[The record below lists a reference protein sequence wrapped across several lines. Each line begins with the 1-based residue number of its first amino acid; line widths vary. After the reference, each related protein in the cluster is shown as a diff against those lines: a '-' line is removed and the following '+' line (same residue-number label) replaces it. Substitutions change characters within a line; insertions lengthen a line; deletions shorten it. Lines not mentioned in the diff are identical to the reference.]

1 MAKVY
6 KFGGASVKNA
16 EGVRNVEKIVR
27 LAFNDQS
34 SIVNRPI
41 VNGLM
46 VVVSAMGKTTNAL
59 ERVVEFL
66 DAGKEEQ
73 ALSQWVDIMDFH
85 VAIMKELGLQ
95 PGTDIRLQG
104 EIPYDPT
111 RPFDENY
118 DQIVSLGEI
127 MSTQIVAVYLLKQ
140 GLSVEWWNM
149 PKLLRT
155 DDTWREAKVLDEPS
169 RTVIRDGWNRPNRP
183 QVVVAQGFI
192 GGTADGRRTTLGRE
206 GSDYTAALLGNYLD
220 AESVTIWKDVPG
232 ILNADPRLE
241 PDTVLIPSL
250 RYQDAVELS
259 YSGAQ
264 IIHPKTIRPLEN
276 KRIPLYVKPFGNPT
290 AEGSCI
296 SENGVGPIDVPV
308 YIWRKNQV
316 LITMRAK
323 DFAFVL
329 EESLSEI
336 FDIIHRNRL
345 KVSLIQSSAV
355 TISVCVDNT
364 RFVPAA
370 IDALRAHFNVTYNDH
385 LSLLTIRGTTPEI
398 LERAKGGRTIM
409 LSQTTRRTARFVVK
423 EE

>member
-1 MAKVY
+1 MKVY
-6 KFGGASVKNA
+6 KFGGASVKDA
-16 EGVRNVEKIVR
+16 AGVRNLERIVR
-27 LAFNDQS
+27 TAGGD
-34 SIVNRPI
+34 
-41 VNGLM
+41 LM

-73 ALSQWVDIMDFH
+73 ALNQWVDIIDYH

-95 PGTDIRLQG
+95 PGSDIRLQG
-104 EIPYDPT
+104 EIPFDPQLSL
-111 RPFDENY
+111 DENY
-118 DQIVSLGEI
+118 DQVVSLGEI
-127 MSTQIVAVYLLKQ
+127 MSTQIIAVYLLKQ

-155 DDTWREAKVLDEPS
+155 DHTWREAKVDNETS
-169 RTVIRDGWNRPNRP
+169 AATIRAGWERPNRP
-183 QVVVAQGFI
+183 SIVVTQGFI
-192 GGTADGRRTTLGRE
+192 GGTAEGKRTTLGRE

-241 PDTVLIPSL
+241 PDTILIPSL

-276 KRIPLYVKPFGNPT
+276 KQIPLFVKPFGDPG
-290 AEGSCI
+290 AAGSKI
-296 SENGVGPIDVPV
+296 AADGVGPIDVPV
-308 YIWRKNQV
+308 YIWRKNQI

-336 FDIIHRNRL
+336 FEIIHRHRL
-345 KVSLIQSSAV
+345 KVALIQSSAV

-364 RFVPAA
+364 RFVPEA
-370 IDALRAHFNVTYNDH
+370 IEELKQHFNVTYNDH

-398 LERAKGGRTIM
+398 LERAKAGRTIM
-409 LSQTTRRTARFVVK
+409 LSQTTRRTARLVVK
-423 EE
+423 D

>member
-1 MAKVY
+1 MKVY
-6 KFGGASVKNA
+6 KFGGASVKDA
-16 EGVRNVEKIVR
+16 QGVRNLESIVR
-27 LAFNDQS
+27 QADDE
-34 SIVNRPI
+34 
-41 VNGLM
+41 LM

-73 ALSQWVDIMDFH
+73 ALNQWVDIIDYH
-85 VAIMKELGLQ
+85 VAIMKALGLQ
-95 PGTDIRLQG
+95 PGVDVRLQG
-104 EIPYDPT
+104 EIPFDPQL
-111 RPFDENY
+111 PFDENY
-118 DQIVSLGEI
+118 DQVVSLGEI
-127 MSTQIVAVYLLKQ
+127 MSTQIIAVYLLKQ
-140 GLSVEWWNM
+140 GMSVEWWNI

-155 DDTWREAKVLDEPS
+155 DATWREAKIDIETSRAAIRAGWERAQRPS
-169 RTVIRDGWNRPNRP
+169 M
-183 QVVVAQGFI
+183 VVTQGFI
-192 GGTADGRRTTLGRE
+192 GGTEDGRRTTLGRE
-206 GSDYTAALLGNYLD
+206 GSDYTAAVLGNFLD

-241 PDTVLIPSL
+241 PNTVLIPSL

-276 KRIPLYVKPFGNPT
+276 KQIPLFVKPFGDPQ
-290 AEGSCI
+290 AAGSKI
-296 SENGVGPIDVPV
+296 AADGIGPIDVPV
-308 YIWRKNQV
+308 YIWRKNQI

-336 FDIIHRNRL
+336 FDIIHRHRL

-364 RFVPAA
+364 RFVPEA
-370 IDALRAHFNVTYNDH
+370 IDELQHHFNVSYNDH

-398 LERAKGGRTIM
+398 LDRAKAGRTIM
-409 LSQTTRRTARFVVK
+409 LSQTTRRTARLVVK
-423 EE
+423 ED

>member
-1 MAKVY
+1 MKDA
-6 KFGGASVKNA
+6 A
-16 EGVRNVEKIVR
+16 GVRNLEKIVR
-27 LAFNDQS
+27 AADDE
-34 SIVNRPI
+34 
-41 VNGLM
+41 LM

-73 ALSQWVDIMDFH
+73 ALNQWVDIIDYH
-85 VAIMKELGLQ
+85 VAIMKELGLK
-95 PGTDIRLQG
+95 PGSDIRLQG
-104 EIPYDPT
+104 EIPFDPQLSL
-111 RPFDENY
+111 DENY
-118 DQIVSLGEI
+118 DQVVSLGEI

-140 GLSVEWWNM
+140 GLPVEWWNI

-155 DDTWREAKVLDEPS
+155 DNTWREAKVDNETS
-169 RTVIRDGWNRPNRP
+169 AATIRAGWERANRPSI
-183 QVVVAQGFI
+183 VVTQGFI
-192 GGTADGRRTTLGRE
+192 GGTAEGKRTTLGRE

-241 PDTVLIPSL
+241 PNTILIPSL

-276 KRIPLYVKPFGNPT
+276 KQIPLFVKPFGDPG
-290 AEGSCI
+290 AAGSKI
-296 SENGVGPIDVPV
+296 AADGVGPIDIPV
-308 YIWRKNQV
+308 YIWRKNQI

-336 FDIIHRNRL
+336 FEIIHRHRL
-345 KVSLIQSSAV
+345 KVALIQSSAV

-364 RFVPAA
+364 RFVPEA
-370 IDALRAHFNVTYNDH
+370 IEELKQHFNVTYNDH

-398 LERAKGGRTIM
+398 LERAKADRTIM
-409 LSQTTRRTARFVVK
+409 LSQTTRRTARLVVK
-423 EE
+423 EDSVPQAK

>member
-1 MAKVY
+1 MKVY

-27 LAFNDQS
+27 LAGAQD
-34 SIVNRPI
+34 
-41 VNGLM
+41 LM

-59 ERVVEFL
+59 ERVVELL
-66 DAGKEEQ
+66 DAGKEEA
-73 ALSQWVDIMDFH
+73 ALTQWVDIIDFH
-85 VAIMKELGLQ
+85 VAVMKELGLK

-104 EIPYDPT
+104 EIPFDPAL
-111 RPFDENY
+111 PFDENY
-118 DQIVSLGEI
+118 DQIVSLGEM

-155 DDTWREAKVLDEPS
+155 DDTWREAKVDNDTS
-169 RTVIRDGWNRPNRP
+169 CAVIRAGWERPNRP
-183 QVVVAQGFI
+183 AVVVTQGFI
-192 GGTADGRRTTLGRE
+192 GGTADGKRTTLGRE

-232 ILNADPRLE
+232 ILNADPRIE
-241 PDTVLIPSL
+241 PDTILIPSL

-264 IIHPKTIRPLEN
+264 VIHPKTIRPLEN
-276 KRIPLYVKPFGNPT
+276 KRIPLFVKPFGDP
-290 AEGSCI
+290 AAQGSCI
-296 SENGVGPIDVPV
+296 AEDGVGPIDVPV
-308 YIWRKNQV
+308 YIWRKNQL

-323 DFAFVL
+323 DFAFML

-336 FDIIHRNRL
+336 FEIIHRHRL

-355 TISVCVDNT
+355 TISVSVDNT
-364 RFVPAA
+364 RFVADA
-370 IDALRAHFNVTYNDH
+370 IAELQQHFNVTYNDH

-398 LERAKGGRTIM
+398 LERAKAGRTIM
-409 LSQTTRRTARFVVK
+409 LSQTTRRTARLLVK
-423 EE
+423 E

>member
-1 MAKVY
+1 MKVY
-6 KFGGASVKNA
+6 KFGGASVKDA
-16 EGVRNVEKIVR
+16 AGVRNLEKIVR
-27 LAFNDQS
+27 LAVTNDQRQTT
-34 SIVNRPI
+34 ND
-41 VNGLM
+41 LM

-59 ERVVEFL
+59 ERVVEFCA
-66 DAGKEEQ
+66 AGQEDK
-73 ALSQWVDIMDFH
+73 ALNQWIDIIDFH

-95 PGTDIRLQG
+95 PGIDIRLQG
-104 EIPYDPT
+104 EIPYDPACS
-111 RPFDENY
+111 FDENY
-118 DQIVSLGEI
+118 DQIVSMGELL
-127 MSTQIVAVYLLKQ
+127 STQIIAVYLLKQ

-155 DDTWREAKVLDEPS
+155 DTTWREAVVDNETS
-169 RTVIRDGWNRPNRP
+169 RAVIRAGWDRPNRP
-183 QVVVAQGFI
+183 TVVVAQGFI
-192 GGTADGRRTTLGRE
+192 GGTADGKRTTLGRE

-241 PDTVLIPSL
+241 PNTVLIPSL

-276 KRIPLYVKPFGNPT
+276 KQIPLYVKPFGDPT
-290 AEGSCI
+290 AAGSRI
-296 SENGVGPIDVPV
+296 AADGVGPIDVPV
-308 YIWRKNQV
+308 YIWRKNQI

-336 FDIIHRNRL
+336 FDIIHRHRL

-370 IDALRAHFNVTYNDH
+370 IEELRVHFNVSYNDH
-385 LSLLTIRGTTPEI
+385 LSLLTIRGTTPDI
-398 LERAKGGRTIM
+398 LARAKAGRTIM
-409 LSQTTRRTARFVVK
+409 LSQTTRRTARLVVK
-423 EE
+423 EED